1 MAACHGLGRLLIPC
15 VSRKEAGGLNINPLP
30 PKALSFALCDIRDG
44 TSLGE
49 MDGVGRKGPKP
60 PGLVDFLP
68 RGSGKPTSMFSFGTN
83 IFCDPKRVA
92 PL

>member
-1 MAACHGLGRLLIPC
+1 MP
-15 VSRKEAGGLNINPLP
+15 SKEAGGLNINPLP
-30 PKALSFALCDIRDG
+30 PKALVFALYDIRDG
-44 TSLGE
+44 TSLRE
-49 MDGVGRKGPKP
+49 MDGMGHKSLKCPE
-60 PGLVDFLP
+60 LADLLP